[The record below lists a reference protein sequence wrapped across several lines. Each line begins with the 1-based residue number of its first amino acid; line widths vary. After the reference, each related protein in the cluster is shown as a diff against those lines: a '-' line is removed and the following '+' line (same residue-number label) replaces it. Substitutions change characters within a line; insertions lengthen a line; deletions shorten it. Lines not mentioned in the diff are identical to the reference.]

1 MMKSKKLLLE
11 QIVFEVKYKQ
21 GYRYLDR
28 CGETM
33 IEIENKLP
41 GWIAGEAIPTGGKMR
56 NEGEN
61 MTFNFDSLKF
71 DIAKQNAKDLQNF
84 ITHSKTIFN
93 IVSSNLGLEEYKR
106 FGLRCWFLF
115 PVNSQSDGRKILS
128 ECKTYSVNKDIE
140 KLFGKSIK
148 DTSIVV
154 VLEEEQKSHRIS
166 LTMVY
171 KSKEDIIKDDSNK
184 LLETPPHKLPTGQ
197 KEALRAQLQRRKKQK
212 EQPEMA
218 ILIDIDSDMKYPQ
231 VEFLDNFIHEAIKL
245 SEENAL
251 KLIGG

>member
-1 MMKSKKLLLE
+1 
-11 QIVFEVKYKQ
+11 
-21 GYRYLDR
+21 
-28 CGETM
+28 M
-33 IEIENKLP
+33 IEIENKVP

-71 DIAKQNAKDLQNF
+71 DIAKQNAMDLKSF
-84 ITHSKTIFN
+84 ITHSKAIFN
-93 IVSSNLGLEEYKR
+93 IVSSNLGLEVYKR

-115 PVNSQSDGRKILS
+115 PVNSSSEGREVLS
-128 ECKTYSVNKDIE
+128 KCKTYSVNKDIE

-148 DTSIVV
+148 DTSVVV
-154 VLEEEQKSHRIS
+154 VLEEDQKSHRIS

-171 KSKEDIIKDDSNK
+171 KKKEDIAKDDSNK
-184 LLETPPHKLPTGQ
+184 LLETLPHRLPTGQ
-197 KEALRAQLQRRKKQK
+197 KEARAQLQKRKKQK

-218 ILIDIDSDMKYPQ
+218 ILVDIDSDMKNPQ
-231 VEFLDNFIHEAIKL
+231 AEFLDDFIHEAIKL